1 MDGGRRRLAAIM
13 FTDMVGF
20 TATAQSDERRA
31 LALVTELEQLLRPLI
46 ARSQGRVIKSLG
58 DGLLVEF
65 ESALRATECAVE
77 MQRLI
82 HERNSQGGV
91 VPVRMRVGIHVG
103 EVEQR
108 NGDIFGDAVNIA
120 SRLDPL
126 ADPGGVCVSAPVL
139 DQIRNKFPHS
149 FEKLPPTALKHV
161 RTPLD
166 IYRVVLP
173 WSRPEDRSEPSG
185 RSRLAVLPFANIS
198 PDPSDAYFADGLTEE
213 LNTVLSQLPEL
224 RVIARTSVIGYK
236 TQPKAVAQIGA
247 ELDVTSLLE
256 GTVRKFGDR
265 LRVTVQLVDVRTQ
278 EHAWAHSYDR
288 KLGDVFAVQ
297 AEIAREVASA
307 LKVKLGPTER
317 ERLAERRPVRS
328 DSYLAFLKGR
338 ALMSERSEASLRGA
352 KSAFESAISL
362 DPLNA
367 AAYAGLS
374 DAIRMLGTRYREQP
388 LAEWDEASQ
397 TLATRALEL
406 DPNLAEAHTSLAF
419 SLWSDYQYAEAED
432 HFKKAIALN
441 PSYSTARHW
450 YASLLT
456 DEGRLEEAEAQIIL
470 AREADPRSPIV
481 VSHHAELLE
490 YLGRFDEARG
500 AIETVHAL
508 DPSGTLYHASRM
520 THLVARSDLVG
531 ALNELDHLE
540 GTEPRNTGYR
550 AARAAIYAALGQVE
564 RARDLLR
571 ELEGLPGDQR
581 PSSGI
586 AETYALLQEPDTCFR
601 WLERA
606 AFETFDL
613 DVGYWRYHPRLEPIR
628 RDPRF
633 QDLLHRVNLR

>member
-20 TATAQSDERRA
+20 TAAAQSDERH
-31 LALVTELEQLLRPLI
+31 ALVLLAELEQLLRPI
-46 ARSQGRVIKSLG
+46 TVRYQGRVVKSLG
-58 DGLLVEF
+58 DGWLVEF

-82 HERNSQGGV
+82 HERNFQAGAA
-91 VPVRMRVGIHVG
+91 PIRMRVGIHVG

-108 NGDIFGDAVNIA
+108 DGDIFGDAVNVA
-120 SRLDPL
+120 SRLEPL

-139 DQIRNKFPHS
+139 DQIRNKVLNS
-149 FEKLPPTALKHV
+149 FEKLPPVALKNV
-161 RTPLD
+161 STPID

-173 WSRPEDRSEPSG
+173 WSRPEARPEPSS
-185 RSRLAVLPFANIS
+185 RPRLAVLPFANIS

-247 ELDVTSLLE
+247 ELDAASLLE
-256 GTVRKFGDR
+256 GTVRKVGDQ

-297 AEIAREVASA
+297 AEIAREVAAA
-307 LKVKLGPTER
+307 LKVTLRPADS
-317 ERLAERRPVRS
+317 ERLARRRPVHS
-328 DSYLAFLKGR
+328 DSYLAYLKGR
-338 ALMSERSEASLRGA
+338 ALVSGRSEASLRSA
-352 KSAFESAISL
+352 KSAFESAITL

-374 DAIRMLGTRYREQP
+374 DVIRLLGIRYREQP
-388 LAEWDEASQ
+388 LAEWDEASRA
-397 TLATRALEL
+397 LATRALEL

-419 SLWSDYQYAEAED
+419 SLWSDYQYVEAED
-432 HFKKAIALN
+432 HFRKAIALN
-441 PSYSTARHW
+441 PSYSAARYW
-450 YASLLT
+450 YASLLV
-456 DEGRLEEAEAQIIL
+456 DEGRLEEAEGQIIL

-481 VSHHAELLE
+481 FAHHAEMLGR
-490 YLGRFDEARG
+490 LGRFDEARV
-500 AIETVHAL
+500 AIEALRAL
-508 DPSGTLYHASRM
+508 DPSGTLYHAARM
-520 THLVARSDLVG
+520 GYLRAQNDLDG

-540 GTEPRNTGYR
+540 GTDPRDAGYR
-550 AARAAIYAALGQVE
+550 VARATVYAALGRTE
-564 RARDLLR
+564 PARGILR
-571 ELEGLPGDQR
+571 ELEALPADQR

-586 AETYALLQEPDTCFR
+586 AETYALLQEPDTCFQ
-601 WLERA
+601 WLEKA
-606 AFETFDL
+606 AFESFDL
-613 DVGYWRYHPRLEPIR
+613 DAGYWRYEPRLEPIR

-633 QDLLHRVNLR
+633 HDLFQRMNLR